1 MGELI
6 VAILFFVGVSYVIG
20 LVRNASVAGAR
31 AVKKAVTGKE
41 TYFGPPQL
49 KLFDEVHESTGWNL
63 KLIKFRGMMPV
74 DRGEKNLSYS
84 ISAFDTTDG
93 EENYRPVISLVEAAQ
108 EETTVCFGLRGDLG
122 SVSEGSSLT
131 DWFQVGAIAPELC
144 QTPFSGDRKI
154 DVVLRIFES
163 DSEINIVHGA
173 GVGDEA
179 LVFEVA
185 SFRHQFE
192 DKGYEEEVEHR
203 EEAQAISLKVA
214 MAVAMADGTLDDAEG
229 EVIKHWIEREV
240 AAYSGEKA
248 AALKDLFNNT
258 LKEAYK
264 EAASGDLLL
273 SDLVDRLSVLDM
285 KKSNYD
291 AVELCLDVMA
301 ADGVAE
307 PEEMA
312 VIRNVAR
319 GLDLDMEEIEKM
331 REKVT
336 LNLSSQLGTQ
346 EGLEA
351 LVGIEE
357 SWSNEDK
364 KKHLRKEFQKWSNRL
379 GSLPE
384 GDEKDSAQAMLDNI
398 AILRKKYG

>member
-1 MGELI
+1 MGELFA
-6 VAILFFVGVSYVIG
+6 VILFFVGLSYAIS
-20 LVRNASVAGAR
+20 LLRSAASFGAR

-49 KLFDEVHESTGWNL
+49 KLVDDVHESSGLDL
-63 KLIKFRGMMPV
+63 KLIKFRGMLPV
-74 DRGEKNLSYS
+74 DHGEKNLSYS
-84 ISAFDTTDG
+84 ISAFDTTTEGD
-93 EENYRPVISLVEAAQ
+93 YPPVISLVDAAQ
-108 EETTVCFGLRGDLG
+108 EEATVCFGQRGDLG
-122 SVSEGSSLT
+122 LISEGSSLT
-131 DWFQVGAIAPELC
+131 DWAQIGMIAPELC

-163 DSEINIVHGA
+163 DREINIVNG
-173 GVGDEA
+173 GTEEDA

-185 SFRHQFE
+185 SFRHQFS
-192 DKGYEEEVEHR
+192 DKGYEEEVAHR
-203 EEAQAISLKVA
+203 QEAQAISVKIA

-229 EVIKHWIEREV
+229 ETIKHWIERQV
-240 AAYSGEKA
+240 AVFSEEKA
-248 AALKDLFNNT
+248 AELKVLFNDT

-264 EAASGDLLL
+264 AASSGDLLL

-307 PEEMA
+307 PEEMT

-319 GLDLDMEEIEKM
+319 GLGLDMDEIEKM

-379 GSLPE
+379 GSLPA
-384 GDEKDSAQAMLDNI
+384 GDEKDSAQAMLDKI
-398 AILRKKYG
+398 ATLRKKYE

>member
-1 MGELI
+1 MGELFA
-6 VAILFFVGVSYVIG
+6 AILFFVGLSYGIS
-20 LVRNASVAGAR
+20 LLRSAASFGAR

-49 KLFDEVHESTGWNL
+49 KLFDEVHESSGLDL
-63 KLIKFRGMMPV
+63 KLIKFRGMLPV
-74 DRGEKNLSYS
+74 DHGEKNLSYA
-84 ISAFDTTDG
+84 ISAFDTTIEGDF
-93 EENYRPVISLVEAAQ
+93 RPVISLVDGAQ
-108 EETTVCFGLRGDLG
+108 EETTICFGQRGDLG
-122 SVSEGSSLT
+122 LISEGSSLT
-131 DWFQVGAIAPELC
+131 DWAQIGMIAPELC

-163 DSEINIVHGA
+163 DREINIVNGGA
-173 GVGDEA
+173 ADDA
-179 LVFEVA
+179 LVFEVV
-185 SFRHQFE
+185 SFRHQFNE
-192 DKGYEEEVEHR
+192 KGYEEEVAHR
-203 EEAQAISLKVA
+203 QEAQAISVKIA

-229 EVIKHWIEREV
+229 ETIKHWIERQV
-240 AAYSGEKA
+240 AVFSEEKA
-248 AALKDLFNNT
+248 AELKVLFNDT

-264 EAASGDLLL
+264 AASSGDLLL

-307 PEEMA
+307 PEEMT

-319 GLDLDMEEIEKM
+319 GLGLDMDEIEKM

-379 GSLPE
+379 GSLAA

-398 AILRKKYG
+398 ATLRKKYE

>member
-1 MGELI
+1 
-6 VAILFFVGVSYVIG
+6 
-20 LVRNASVAGAR
+20 
-31 AVKKAVTGKE
+31 
-41 TYFGPPQL
+41 
-49 KLFDEVHESTGWNL
+49 
-63 KLIKFRGMMPV
+63 
-74 DRGEKNLSYS
+74 
-84 ISAFDTTDG
+84 
-93 EENYRPVISLVEAAQ
+93 
-108 EETTVCFGLRGDLG
+108 
-122 SVSEGSSLT
+122 
-131 DWFQVGAIAPELC
+131 
-144 QTPFSGDRKI
+144 
-154 DVVLRIFES
+154 LRIFES
-163 DSEINIVHGA
+163 DREINIVNGGA
-173 GVGDEA
+173 ADDA
-179 LVFEVA
+179 LVFEVV
-185 SFRHQFE
+185 SFRHQFNE
-192 DKGYEEEVEHR
+192 KGYEEEVAHR
-203 EEAQAISLKVA
+203 QEAQAISVKIA

-229 EVIKHWIEREV
+229 ETIKHWIERQV
-240 AAYSGEKA
+240 AVFSEEKA
-248 AALKDLFNNT
+248 AELKVLFNDT

-264 EAASGDLLL
+264 AASSGDLLL

-307 PEEMA
+307 PEEMT

-319 GLDLDMEEIEKM
+319 GLGLDMDEIEKM

-379 GSLPE
+379 GSLAA

-398 AILRKKYG
+398 ATLRKKYE

>member
-1 MGELI
+1 MGELFA
-6 VAILFFVGVSYVIG
+6 VILFFVGLSYAIS
-20 LVRNASVAGAR
+20 LLRSAASFGAR

-49 KLFDEVHESTGWNL
+49 KLVDDVHESSGLDL
-63 KLIKFRGMMPV
+63 KLIKFRGMLPV
-74 DRGEKNLSYS
+74 DHGEKNLSYS
-84 ISAFDTTDG
+84 ISAFDTTTEGD
-93 EENYRPVISLVEAAQ
+93 YPPVISLVDAAQ
-108 EETTVCFGLRGDLG
+108 EEATVCFGQRGDLG
-122 SVSEGSSLT
+122 LISEGSSLT
-131 DWFQVGAIAPELC
+131 DWAQIGMIAPELC

-163 DSEINIVHGA
+163 DREINIVNG
-173 GVGDEA
+173 GTEEDA

-185 SFRHQFE
+185 SFRHQFYE
-192 DKGYEEEVEHR
+192 KGYEEEVAHR
-203 EEAQAISLKVA
+203 QEAQAISVKIA

-229 EVIKHWIEREV
+229 ETIKHWIERQV
-240 AAYSGEKA
+240 AVFSEEKA
-248 AALKDLFNNT
+248 AELKVLFNDT

-264 EAASGDLLL
+264 AASSGDLLL

-307 PEEMA
+307 PEEMT

-319 GLDLDMEEIEKM
+319 GLGLDMDEIEKM

-379 GSLPE
+379 GSLAA

-398 AILRKKYG
+398 ATLRKKYE